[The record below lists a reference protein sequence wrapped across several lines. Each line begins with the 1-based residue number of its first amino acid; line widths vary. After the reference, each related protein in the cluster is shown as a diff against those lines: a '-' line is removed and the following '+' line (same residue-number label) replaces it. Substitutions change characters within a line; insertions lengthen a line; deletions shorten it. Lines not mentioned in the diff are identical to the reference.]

1 MRSILCANHTIYER
15 RDRLRLFRGDLIG
28 RLDQAPRFRKAP
40 CCVVMQRAERLAAFH
55 GVSNAFVKLEPY
67 GRIDCVF
74 LLFTAAAQHHTCHA
88 QLFAL
93 RRGDESVGWAGHL
106 KRLPRMWQPPGII
119 DHPYVSPLQTH
130 DLPEFFPR
138 SPRKNIHAASS
149 RHNSR
154 RSAGPAPLNTS
165 IDSATSMALP
175 AFRPR
180 GWFISV
186 SSATTFFPM
195 RLPVSTSNS
204 ARFAAS
210 SIFFMKAPDPVFTS
224 STSAS
229 IPSANFLLMMDA
241 QISAGLST
249 VPVTS
254 RRA

>member
-106 KRLPRMWQPPGII
+106 KRLPRMLQPPGII
-119 DHPYVSPLQTH
+119 DHPYVSPL
-130 DLPEFFPR
+130 
-138 SPRKNIHAASS
+138 
-149 RHNSR
+149 
-154 RSAGPAPLNTS
+154 
-165 IDSATSMALP
+165 
-175 AFRPR
+175 RPR
-180 GWFISV
+180 GWFMSV
-186 SSATTFFPM
+186 NSATTFFPM

-229 IPSANFLLMMDA
+229 IPSASFLLMMDA